1 MVPHAVFK
9 KYVNSNKIMIWK
21 IVKKNIWKFSD
32 TESALYTTLHSKP
45 SNIMGVRFLENSMIV
60 KTAIVETKG
69 QWEEGGFGS
78 WTSRKINSSQK

>member
-1 MVPHAVFK
+1 
-9 KYVNSNKIMIWK
+9 MILK

-69 QWEEGGFGS
+69 QWEEGGS
-78 WTSRKINSSQK
+78 VPWLWENIEQDQRQP